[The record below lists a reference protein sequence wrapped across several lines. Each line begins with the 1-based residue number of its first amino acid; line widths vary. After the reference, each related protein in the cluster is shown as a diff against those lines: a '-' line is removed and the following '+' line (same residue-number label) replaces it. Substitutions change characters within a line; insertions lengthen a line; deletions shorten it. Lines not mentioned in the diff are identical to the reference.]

1 MPHIIH
7 APQTHTPP
15 SLMMRLASK
24 IPFAHLVY
32 GCLLA
37 AYIAPAII
45 DGSLWVHLNDSAE
58 MSYSTQRKG
67 YVEQT
72 VLEALRPS
80 QEMRQRYTYMVTR

>member
-1 MPHIIH
+1 MSHITY
-7 APQTHTPP
+7 ASQRTTP
-15 SLMMRLASK
+15 SLKMRIASK

-37 AYIAPAII
+37 AYIAPAMI
-45 DGSLWVHLNDSAE
+45 DGSLWMHLNDTSF
-58 MSYSTQRKG
+58 STERKG

-72 VLEALRPS
+72 VFEALRPS